1 MLYRWLRAVLDRIG
15 IHLPFL
21 GVICVEAIQT
31 ISIDEESRASIS
43 TRRKLV
49 FIAPPSAGDLRDTY
63 GLGYGRAPSSV
74 IYSST
79 DAVELG
85 REERP
90 RGTLTLYWWPRDP
103 IALYTLYEHE
113 SGWRPITTFDASAVC
128 LEYICDMRTG
138 VFSLECVGPAP
149 FEAAVIFK
157 RPRWPRR
164 MTERAAIEHALKR
177 LNLNAAEP
185 HAQIMESGKGVTGDI
200 RGASV
205 GERYIFVA
213 FRKHGVAECERWLKE
228 TSMLGRAQRAIND
241 WAHALKGGT
250 ASS

>member
-1 MLYRWLRAVLDRIG
+1 MLYHWLRAILDRIG

-31 ISIDEESRASIS
+31 ISIDEEARASIS

-49 FIAPPSAGDLRDTY
+49 FIEQPSAGDLRDTY
-63 GLGYGRAPSSV
+63 GLGFGRAPSSV

-90 RGTLTLYWWPRDP
+90 PGSLTVYWWPRDP
-103 IALYTLYEHE
+103 LALYTLHEHE
-113 SGWRPITTFDASAVC
+113 SGWRPATTFDGSVVC
-128 LEYICDMRTG
+128 LEYMCDMRTG
-138 VFSLECVGPAP
+138 VFSFECIAPAP

-164 MTERAAIEHALKR
+164 MTERTAIELALKR
-177 LNLNAAEP
+177 LNSHAAEP
-185 HAQIMESGKGVTGDI
+185 QARIMESGTGVTGDV

-213 FRKHGVAECERWLKE
+213 FRKHGVADCERWLRD
-228 TSMLGRAQRAIND
+228 TSLIGRAQRLVNE
-241 WAHALKGGT
+241 WAHALRG
-250 ASS
+250 